1 MWICHSQEFD
11 PNTVFINEDYYLGQ
25 NINSEISN
33 GLIILMVYLITK
45 NRFKDLYLLINFS
58 NS

>member
-25 NINSEISN
+25 NINSKISN
-33 GLIILMVYLITK
+33 RLIILIVYLITK

>member
-11 PNTVFINEDYYLGQ
+11 PSIDFINKDYYLSQ
-25 NINSEISN
+25 NIDSKISN
-33 GLIILMVYLITK
+33 QLISFMIYLITK
-45 NRFKDLYLLINFS
+45 SRFKDLYFLINFS

>member
-11 PNTVFINEDYYLGQ
+11 PNTVFINKDYYLGQ
-25 NINSEISN
+25 NINSKISN
-33 GLIILMVYLITK
+33 RLIILIVYLITK

>member
-33 GLIILMVYLITK
+33 RLIILMVYLITK